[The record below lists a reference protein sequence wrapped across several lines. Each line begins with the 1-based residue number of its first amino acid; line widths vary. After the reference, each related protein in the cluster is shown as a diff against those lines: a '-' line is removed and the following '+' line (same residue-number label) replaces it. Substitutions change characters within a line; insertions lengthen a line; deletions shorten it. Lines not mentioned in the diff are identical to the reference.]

1 MVACLTHTYKLFEY
15 LPNTP
20 RIIDLDLPD
29 NITYNAYLLVFLL
42 IPFICFVISK
52 AKSLKS
58 KKYFNAAL
66 ISYISLFGIG
76 FLLAYAMMIAGF
88 TERKIV
94 YSFFKLDKSWNPKML
109 VIFGY
114 GLAIHSVVVLV
125 MRFIM

>member
-1 MVACLTHTYKLFEY
+1 M
-15 LPNTP
+15 
-20 RIIDLDLPD
+20 
-29 NITYNAYLLVFLL
+29 
-42 IPFICFVISK
+42 
-52 AKSLKS
+52 
-58 KKYFNAAL
+58 